1 MGIIVTLAI
10 KDLKLLM
17 RDRMALF
24 WSAAFPLMFALF
36 FGSIFGGESGS
47 KGKISLV
54 IVDQAQSSDS
64 KSFVERLSNSE
75 SLDVDFV
82 SGLQAAESLVSQGK
96 RVAYLRIRAEFSGS
110 VFELMGGGS
119 GDDTSEATLELG
131 VDPTRSAERG
141 MLVGLVS
148 QSLFSGLGAQFSDPT
163 VMAKQVET
171 AKGSLASARGLEPEQ
186 KQALLGLFDALEEF
200 SAQAD
205 TTGMQADSG
214 LSAGLG
220 EGLIETKEVGV
231 DTRGKPRSPFQITFP
246 SAMIW
251 GLMGVATTFAT
262 SLVRERTAGTLL
274 RLQVAP
280 MRRSQLLAGKG
291 LACFLAGLGICA
303 FLLSV
308 GVIALGVEIG
318 NVGLLLIALPCAAAC
333 FTGLMM
339 VLAVLGKTEAA
350 VAGSSWALMMPMA
363 MLGGGMIPLI
373 AMPQWMLCASSVSPF
388 KWAIFAI
395 EGAIWRDLTISQ
407 LALPLAI
414 LLGLAALLYA
424 VGVAIFHRHAN

>member
-1 MGIIVTLAI
+1 MGVIVTLAI

-54 IVDQAQSSDS
+54 IVDQAQSGDS
-64 KSFVERLSNSE
+64 KSFVDRLSNSE
-75 SLDVDFV
+75 SLNVDFA

-96 RVAYLRIRAEFSGS
+96 RVAYLRIKADFSGS
-110 VFELMGGGS
+110 VFELMGGS
-119 GDDTSEATLELG
+119 GGDTSDATLELG

-163 VMAKQVET
+163 LMAKQVET
-171 AKGSLASARGLEPEQ
+171 AKGGLASAPGLAPDQ
-186 KQALLGLFDALEEF
+186 KQALLSLFDALEEF
-200 SAQAD
+200 STQAD
-205 TTGMQADSG
+205 TTGMQPDSG

-231 DTRGKPRSPFQITFP
+231 DTTGKPRSPFQVTFP

-303 FLLSV
+303 FLMSV

-373 AMPQWMLCASSVSPF
+373 AMPQWMLSASHVSPF

-395 EGAIWRDLTISQ
+395 EGAIWRDLTIGQ

-414 LLGLAALLYA
+414 LLGLAGLLYA
-424 VGVAIFHRHAN
+424 AGVAIFHRHTP